1 MKYFLSLSLLIFLSF
16 PVMAKEQ
23 PPVRGF
29 IWGLPKEIIKEYESG
44 RFVAEESNVIDGDTH
59 EVVFFRDKIRD
70 LYTNIGYEFLNG
82 KLWRVQIFVEN
93 RYNEQ
98 QNLIRDLLTV
108 QTDLNSRFGEPTAQD
123 MKWFNKR
130 NYDYPDAWG
139 WSVFRKELI
148 MTSLWQEGETDV
160 TTYLGA
166 KEKYNPELIV
176 TYVHRPT
183 KIEIDQKEQQDLF
196 LLP

>member
-1 MKYFLSLSLLIFLSF
+1 MKHFLFFSLLIFLSF
-16 PVMAKEQ
+16 PVTAKEQ

-29 IWGLPKEIIKEYESG
+29 IWGLPKEIIKEYEAG
-44 RFVAEESNVIDGDTH
+44 DFVAEESNEVDGDTH
-59 EVVFFRDKIRD
+59 EIVFFRDKIRD
-70 LYTNIGYEFLNG
+70 LYTNIGYEFFNG

-108 QTDLNSRFGEPTAQD
+108 QTDLNARFGAPKSEN
-123 MKWFNKR
+123 MKWLNKR
-130 NYDYPDAWG
+130 NYNYPDAWG
-139 WSVFRKELI
+139 WSVFRMELI

-166 KEKYNPELIV
+166 KEKYKPELIV
-176 TYVHRPT
+176 TYTHRPT
-183 KIEIDQKEQQDLF
+183 KLEMDKNAEETLF